1 LIGVNLTIRSLF
13 SALGMLIRL
22 LLELALIAELG
33 FVIMVRR
40 RGSQPIQQDVA
51 NDLSYWQILCGRK
64 DGGKANRN
72 RQA

>member
-33 FVIMVRR
+33 FVIMVRC
-40 RGSQPIQQDVA
+40 RGSQPIQQDGA
-51 NDLSYWQILCGRK
+51 NDLSYWQFLCGRK
-64 DGGKANRN
+64 DGGKANRS